1 MMTKLA
7 IIIPCYNEAE
17 VLPETSFCI
26 GQLLVQLISRKMI
39 SVDSYVLFVD
49 DGSKDRT
56 WSMIEKLHQEN
67 AAFRGLKL
75 SRNFGHQNALLA
87 GLSHADDAHVLIS
100 VDADL
105 QDDLSAIEKMLLAY
119 ERGFEVVYGVRED
132 RSTDSWFKRATA
144 LGFYKL
150 LSMMG
155 TESVY
160 NHADYRLLSQ
170 KAFAAFRDFKEV
182 NLYLRG
188 MIPMIGFKQTAVY
201 YKRDIRKAGTSKYPL
216 TKMLSFAWDGLTSL
230 SSRPLRFVTVTGG
243 VVFLLSI
250 GMSIYAL
257 ISYLSDATIH
267 GWASTVLPMYFLGGI
282 QLFCIGL
289 IGEYVG
295 KIYREVKQRPRFII
309 EEHLKGDT
317 FEAVEHIASK
327 ISTLAG

>member
-1 MMTKLA
+1 
-7 IIIPCYNEAE
+7 
-17 VLPETSFCI
+17 
-26 GQLLVQLISRKMI
+26 
-39 SVDSYVLFVD
+39 VLFVD

-56 WSMIEKLHQEN
+56 WSMIENLHQEN

-100 VDADL
+100 IDADL

-119 ERGFEVVYGVRED
+119 ERGSEVVYGVRED

-144 LGFYKL
+144 LGFY
-150 LSMMG
+150 
-155 TESVY
+155 

-170 KAFAAFRDFKEV
+170 KAFAAFQDFKEV

-188 MIPMIGFKQTAVY
+188 MIPMIGFKQTVVY

-216 TKMLSFAWDGLTSL
+216 GKMLSFAWDGLTSL

-243 VVFLLSI
+243 LVFLLSI

-289 IGEYVG
+289 IGEYIG

-309 EEHLKGDT
+309 EEHLKGET
-317 FEAVEHIASK
+317 FEAVEHRPSK